1 MREYE
6 RDDLHRELGYI
17 LDNIDPN
24 SREES
29 LVRTKIEEAQL
40 WLTKVEVDN
49 NYDSAW

>member
-1 MREYE
+1 MRAYE
-6 RDDLHRELGYI
+6 RDDLDRELGYI

-40 WLTKVEVDN
+40 WLTRVKVE
-49 NYDSAW
+49 DSDWV